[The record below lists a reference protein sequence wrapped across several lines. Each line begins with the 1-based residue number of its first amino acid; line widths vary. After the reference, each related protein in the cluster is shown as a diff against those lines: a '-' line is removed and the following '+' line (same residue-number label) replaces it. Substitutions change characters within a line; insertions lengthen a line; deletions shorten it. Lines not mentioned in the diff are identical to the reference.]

1 MNQGHFSDIEE
12 GSTEVDTSDGDVDS
26 SDDEYRFAFLQHDG
40 ICSKQDKAAIPKTW
54 ILLDSQ
60 LTTCSQMQNC

>member
-12 GSTEVDTSDGDVDS
+12 GSTEGDTSDGDVDS

-40 ICSKQDKAAIPKTW
+40 IALNKTKQQFPRHGYCLIA
-54 ILLDSQ
+54 
-60 LTTCSQMQNC
+60 N